1 MFLSSS
7 YTRYY
12 NTQVLCVHDDGDV
25 EVVFPT
31 AAGPT
36 TYTFGSDNLEVCNG
50 SNDCVITKVVAF
62 VCYPCVKIMM

>member
-1 MFLSSS
+1 M
-7 YTRYY
+7 
-12 NTQVLCVHDDGDV
+12 HDDGDV

-36 TYTFGSDNLEVCNG
+36 TYTFGSDNLEVYNG
-50 SNDCVITKVVAF
+50 SNDCVITKVVAL